1 LAIGVK
7 ALSCFAFLFSM
18 LFHLNGNQ
26 SKGQSCVH
34 PRRLEQKRI
43 STSFAILSGYQ
54 QHNTD
59 AGLLPTLAV
68 MAFS

>member
-7 ALSCFAFLFSM
+7 ALSCLTFSVSNV
-18 LFHLNGNQ
+18 NGNE
-26 SKGQSCVH
+26 SEGQSCVH